1 MARTIV
7 SPDADDRRGLEKKPA
22 VTGREEEAIAFEK
35 LLQESAGTWEQGEG
49 LKYQQQ
55 MRSERR

>member
-7 SPDADDRRGLEKKPA
+7 SPDADDKRGREKKPA
-22 VTGREEEAIAFEK
+22 ETGREEEAIAFEK

-55 MRSERR
+55 MRSEWR